1 MLELRNIFKTYRT
14 GGVETVALDNI
25 SVSFRE
31 KEFVA
36 ILGTSGS
43 GKTTCLNIIGGLDH
57 ADRGEVIIKG
67 RKTKDF
73 KESDWDAYRNSSI
86 GFVFQ
91 GYNLIPHLSIVENVE
106 LGMTLGGVPAEERK
120 RRALKLLEQVG
131 LKEHLHKKPEQL
143 SGGEMQRVAIARAL
157 ANDPEILLCDEP
169 TGALDTK
176 TSGQIMDLIR
186 EVAGDRLVVMVT
198 HNITVAEKYAD
209 RLIGFQDGKIVSDS
223 HPYQEADAPDSF
235 GLKKTNMNFLIAL
248 KLSYNNIKSKKGR
261 AFLTAFASSIGII
274 GIAVILSLSSG
285 FQKQIDT
292 FQSDAMTEYPIIIS
306 QAPMSVERNR
316 FTAMQS
322 GLRGR
327 GALQEPEPV
336 ISEEVFLVDAAA
348 DQTTHTNVI
357 TEDFMAYLNSI
368 DPDICRS
375 ISLTR
380 TTALNLVRETDGG
393 AVPVTLGAG
402 EVPSAGGSSG
412 GIAGRGMP
420 GFANPAG
427 MSSLTSLGLSS
438 FPMDLRKEET
448 PYIQRNYDLLAG
460 EYPGDATD
468 LVLVIDEENQL
479 DGDVLKSLGFQTSNA
494 AAISFE
500 SIVGTQLILV
510 HNDDYY
516 AKTAMGTYLPGSDYQ
531 AMAESEKSV
540 TLSIAGIIRQKEG
553 VNVSLLAPGIAYS
566 DELMDR
572 VISAAIASDIV
583 KAQAVSEKNVMN
595 LSAMSDKAKASF
607 LSYLGGNAIPSSI
620 LLYPETFEDKEE
632 VVAYLEAYNAG
643 KAEEDQ
649 ILHTDLAE
657 TISQMTG
664 GIINGITIVL
674 VAFAAISLVVSL
686 IMISIITYT
695 SVLERT
701 KEIGVLRSLGARKK
715 DITRVFDA
723 ETFILGL
730 LSGVMGVAA
739 AWLLTIPMNR
749 ILFRLTELV
758 NIASLQISHVVILIT
773 VSTLLAVLGGHIPAK
788 MASEKDA
795 VDALRS
801 E

>member
-1 MLELRNIFKTYRT
+1 MLELRNIFKTYRV
-14 GGVETVALDNI
+14 GSVDTVALDGI
-25 SVSFRE
+25 SLSFR
-31 KEFVA
+31 KREFVA

-67 RKTKDF
+67 RRTKDF
-73 KESDWDAYRNSSI
+73 KESDWDAYRNSAI

-91 GYNLIPHLSIVENVE
+91 NYNLIAHLSIVENVE
-106 LGMTLGGVPAEERK
+106 LGMTLGGVPAEK
-120 RRALKLLEQVG
+120 RRERALKLLGQVG
-131 LKEHLHKKPEQL
+131 LGGHLHKKPEQL

-176 TSGQIMDLIR
+176 TSSQIMDLIR
-186 EVAGDRLVVMVT
+186 DVAGDRLVVMVT
-198 HNITVAEKYAD
+198 HNVEVAQKYAN

-223 HPYQEADAPDSF
+223 NPYQEAAATDSF

-248 KLSYNNIKSKKGR
+248 KLSYNNIRSKKGR

-285 FQKQIDT
+285 FQQQIDA

-316 FTAMQS
+316 FTAMQR

-327 GALQEPEPV
+327 AQQEPEAV
-336 ISEEVFLVDAAA
+336 ISDEVFLADTAA

-357 TEDFMAYLNSI
+357 TEEYLAYLEGI
-368 DPDICRS
+368 DPSICRS

-380 TTALNLVRETDGG
+380 TTALNLVRQTDGG

-402 EVPSAGGSSG
+402 EAPSAGSSG
-412 GIAGRGMP
+412 GAMAGRGMP
-420 GFANPAG
+420 GLANPAG
-427 MSSLTSLGLSS
+427 ISSLTSLGLSS
-438 FPMDLRKEET
+438 FPRDLKKEET

-460 EYPGDATD
+460 EYPQEATD
-468 LVLVIDEENQL
+468 LVLVVDEENRL
-479 DGDVLKSLGFQTSNA
+479 DADILGNLGFDAQGA
-494 AAISFE
+494 AALSFE
-500 SIVGTQLILV
+500 RIVGTQFRLID
-510 HNDDYY
+510 NNDYY
-516 AKTAMGTYLPGSDYQ
+516 FSTAMGTYLPGSDYQ
-531 AMAESEKSV
+531 AMADAAGSV
-540 TLSIAGIIRQKEG
+540 TLRIAGIVRQKEG
-553 VNVSLLAPGIAYS
+553 VNISLLAPGIAYS

-572 VISAAIASDIV
+572 VIDAALASDIV
-583 KAQAVSEKNVMN
+583 KAQLISDRNVMN
-595 LSAMSDKAKASF
+595 LSAMTGKAKASF
-607 LSYLGGNAIPSSI
+607 LSYLGGNPLPSSI
-620 LLYPETFEDKEE
+620 MLYPETFEDKEQ
-632 VVAYLEAYNAG
+632 VLAYLEDYNEDR
-643 KAEEDQ
+643 AEADQ

-674 VAFAAISLVVSL
+674 IAFAAISLIVSL

-730 LSGVMGVAA
+730 LSGLMGVAA
-739 AWLLTIPMNR
+739 AWLLTLPMNR
-749 ILFRLTELV
+749 ILFRLTELE
-758 NIASLQISHVVILIT
+758 NIASLQVSHVVILIT

-788 MASEKDA
+788 MASGKDA
-795 VDALRS
+795 VEALRS

>member
-1 MLELRNIFKTYRT
+1 MLELKNISKTYRT
-14 GGVETVALDNI
+14 GGVETVALNDI
-25 SVSFRE
+25 SVSFRD

-73 KESDWDAYRNSSI
+73 KESDWDAYRNSAI

-91 GYNLIPHLSIVENVE
+91 NYNLIPHLSIVENVE
-106 LGMTLGGVPAEERK
+106 LGMTLGGVQAGERK
-120 RRALKLLEQVG
+120 KRALKLLEQVG
-131 LKEHLHKKPEQL
+131 LKGHLHKKPEQL

-176 TSGQIMDLIR
+176 TSSQIMDLIR

-198 HNITVAEKYAD
+198 HNVAVAEKYAD

-223 HPYQEADAPDSF
+223 NPFREAAAPDSF

-306 QAPMSVERNR
+306 QAPMSVELNR
-316 FTAMQS
+316 FTAMRG

-327 GALQEPEPV
+327 MLQEPEPI
-336 ISEEVFLVDAAA
+336 ISDEVFLVDPSA
-348 DQTTHTNVI
+348 DQTMHTNVI
-357 TEDFMAYLNSI
+357 TEEFLAYLDGI

-380 TTALNLVRETDGG
+380 TTALNLVRDTEDG
-393 AVPVTLGAG
+393 AVPVTLKGS
-402 EVPSAGGSSG
+402 EIPSAGSSG
-412 GIAGRGMP
+412 AMAGRGMP
-420 GFANPAG
+420 GLASPSG

-438 FPMDLRKEET
+438 FPRDLREEET

-460 EYPGDATD
+460 EYPSEATD
-468 LVLVIDEENQL
+468 LVLVVDEENQL
-479 DGDVLKSLGFQTSNA
+479 DGDVLKNLGFETSGA

-500 SIVGTQLILV
+500 SIVGTQFILV
-510 HNDDYY
+510 HNDDWYV
-516 AKTAMGTYLPGSDYQ
+516 KTAMGAYLPGSDYQ
-531 AMAESEKSV
+531 AMADSEKSV
-540 TLSIAGIIRQKEG
+540 TLRIAGIVRQKEG

-572 VISAAIASDIV
+572 VIDAAITSDIV
-583 KAQAVSEKNVMN
+583 KAQTESEKNVMN
-595 LSAMSDKAKASF
+595 LSAMTDTAKASF

-620 LLYPETFEDKEE
+620 MLYPETFEDKEE

-643 KAEEDQ
+643 RAEEDQ

-674 VAFAAISLVVSL
+674 VAFAAISLIVSL

-730 LSGVMGVAA
+730 LSGLMGVAA

-749 ILFRLTELV
+749 ILFRLTELE
-758 NIASLQISHVVILIT
+758 NIASLQLSHVVILIA

-795 VDALRS
+795 VEALRS

>member
-1 MLELRNIFKTYRT
+1 MLELRNIHKTYHA
-14 GGVETVALDNI
+14 GGVETVALDGI
-25 SVSFRE
+25 SVAFR
-31 KEFVA
+31 KNEFVA

-57 ADRGEVIIKG
+57 ADSGEVIIKG

-73 KESDWDAYRNSSI
+73 KESDWDAYRNSAV

-91 GYNLIPHLSIVENVE
+91 NYNLITHLSIVDNVE
-106 LGMTLGGVPAEERK
+106 LGMTLGGVAAAERK
-120 RRALKLLEQVG
+120 RRALKLLEQVD
-131 LKEHLHKKPEQL
+131 LKDHLHKRPDQL

-176 TSGQIMDLIR
+176 TSSQIMDLIKR
-186 EVAGDRLVVMVT
+186 VAGDRLVVMVT
-198 HNITVAEKYAD
+198 HNEAVAQQYAD
-209 RLIGFQDGKIVSDS
+209 RLIRFRDGKIISDS
-223 HPYQEADAPDSF
+223 NSCQEGATSDSF

-248 KLSYNNIKSKKGR
+248 KLSFNNIRSKKGR

-274 GIAVILSLSSG
+274 GIAVILSLSTG

-316 FTAMQS
+316 FTAMQN

-327 GALQEPEPV
+327 MQQEPEPV
-336 ISEEVFLVDAAA
+336 ISQEVFLVDAAA
-348 DQTTHTNVI
+348 DRTTHTNVI
-357 TEDFMAYLNSI
+357 NEEFLAYLNAI

-375 ISLTR
+375 VSLTR
-380 TTALNLVRETDGG
+380 TTALNLVRETTDG
-393 AVPVTLGAG
+393 AVLVTLGAG
-402 EVPSAGGSSG
+402 GIPSAGGSSG
-412 GIAGRGMP
+412 AMAGRGMP
-420 GFANPAG
+420 GLAGPAG
-427 MSSLTSLGLSS
+427 ISSLTSLGLSS
-438 FPMDLRKEET
+438 FPRDLREEEM

-460 EYPGDATD
+460 EYPGEATD
-468 LVLVIDEENQL
+468 LVLVVDKENQL
-479 DGDVLKSLGFQTSNA
+479 DGDVLKNLGFDTSGA
-494 AAISFE
+494 AALSFE
-500 SIVGTQLILV
+500 RIVGAQFSLV

-516 AKTAMGTYLPGSDYQ
+516 FKTAMGTYLPGSDYQ
-531 AMAESEKSV
+531 MMADAQKSV
-540 TLSIAGIIRQKEG
+540 TLRIAGIVRQKEG

-572 VISAAIASDIV
+572 VIDAAMASDIV
-583 KAQAVSEKNVMN
+583 RAQVAGDRNVMN
-595 LSAMSDKAKASF
+595 LSAMTDAAKASF
-607 LSYLGGNAIPSSI
+607 LSYLGGNAVPSSI
-620 LLYPETFEDKEE
+620 MLYPETFEDKEQ
-632 VVAYLEAYNAG
+632 VAAYLEAYNAG
-643 KAEEDQ
+643 RAEEDQ

-674 VAFAAISLVVSL
+674 IAFAAISLIVSL

-730 LSGVMGVAA
+730 LSGLMGVAA

-749 ILFRLTELV
+749 ILFRLTELE
-758 NIASLQISHVVILIT
+758 NIASLQLSHVVILIA

-795 VDALRS
+795 VEALRS

>member
-1 MLELRNIFKTYRT
+1 MLELKNISKTYRT
-14 GGVETVALDNI
+14 GGVETVALNDI
-25 SVSFRE
+25 SVSFRD

-73 KESDWDAYRNSSI
+73 KESDWDAYRNSAI

-91 GYNLIPHLSIVENVE
+91 NYNLIPHLSIVENVE
-106 LGMTLGGVPAEERK
+106 LGMTLGGVQAEERK
-120 RRALKLLEQVG
+120 KRALKLLEQVG
-131 LKEHLHKKPEQL
+131 LKGHLHKKPEQL

-198 HNITVAEKYAD
+198 HNVAVAEKYAD

-223 HPYQEADAPDSF
+223 HPFQEAAAPDSF
-235 GLKKTNMNFLIAL
+235 GLKKTNMNFPIAL
-248 KLSYNNIKSKKGR
+248 KLSYNNIRSKKGR

-306 QAPMSVERNR
+306 QTPMSVERNR

-327 GALQEPEPV
+327 RALQEPEPV
-336 ISEEVFLVDAAA
+336 ISEEVFLVDTAA

-357 TEDFMAYLNSI
+357 TEEFLAYLDGI

-380 TTALNLVRETDGG
+380 TTALNLVRDTEDG
-393 AVPVTLGAG
+393 AVPVTLKGS
-402 EVPSAGGSSG
+402 EIPSAGSSG
-412 GIAGRGMP
+412 AMAGRGMP
-420 GFANPAG
+420 GLASPSG

-438 FPMDLRKEET
+438 FPRDLREEET

-460 EYPGDATD
+460 EYPSEATD
-468 LVLVIDEENQL
+468 LVLVVDEENQL
-479 DGDVLKSLGFQTSNA
+479 DGDVLKNLGFQTSGA
-494 AAISFE
+494 AAFSFE
-500 SIVGTQLILV
+500 SIVGTEFILV

-516 AKTAMGTYLPGSDYQ
+516 VKTAMGTYLPGSDYQ
-531 AMAESEKSV
+531 AMADSEKSV
-540 TLSIAGIIRQKEG
+540 TLRIAGIVRQKEG

-572 VISAAIASDIV
+572 VIDAAMASDIV
-583 KAQAVSEKNVMN
+583 RAQSVSDRNVMN
-595 LSAMSDKAKASF
+595 LSAMTDTAKASF
-607 LSYLGGNAIPSSI
+607 LSFLGGNTVPSSI
-620 LLYPETFEDKEE
+620 MLYPETFEDKEE
-632 VVAYLEAYNAG
+632 AVAYLEAYNAG
-643 KAEEDQ
+643 RAEKDQ

-674 VAFAAISLVVSL
+674 VAFAAISLIVSL

-730 LSGVMGVAA
+730 LSGLMGVAA

-749 ILFRLTELV
+749 ILFRLTELE
-758 NIASLQISHVVILIT
+758 NIASLQLSHIVILIA

-788 MASEKDA
+788 VASEKDA
-795 VDALRS
+795 VEALRS

>member
-1 MLELRNIFKTYRT
+1 MLELKNISKTYRT
-14 GGVETVALDNI
+14 GGVETVALDDIN
-25 SVSFRE
+25 VSFRE

-73 KESDWDAYRNSSI
+73 KESDWDAYRNSAI

-91 GYNLIPHLSIVENVE
+91 NYNLIPHLSIVENVE
-106 LGMTLGGVPAEERK
+106 LGMTLGGVQAEDRK
-120 RRALKLLEQVG
+120 KRALKLLEQVG
-131 LKEHLHKKPEQL
+131 LKGHLHKKPEQL

-176 TSGQIMDLIR
+176 TSSQIMDLIR

-198 HNITVAEKYAD
+198 HNVAVAEKYAD

-223 HPYQEADAPDSF
+223 NPFREASAPDSF
-235 GLKKTNMNFLIAL
+235 GLKKTNMNFPIAL
-248 KLSYNNIKSKKGR
+248 KLSYNNIRSKKGR

-306 QAPMSVERNR
+306 QTPMSVERNR

-327 GALQEPEPV
+327 ILQEPEPV
-336 ISEEVFLVDAAA
+336 VSDEVFLVDPSA

-357 TEDFMAYLNSI
+357 TEEFLAYLNGI

-380 TTALNLVRETDGG
+380 TTALNLVRETEEGV
-393 AVPVTLGAG
+393 VPVTLKGS
-402 EVPSAGGSSG
+402 EIPSAGGSSG
-412 GIAGRGMP
+412 AMAGRGMP
-420 GFANPAG
+420 GLANPAG
-427 MSSLTSLGLSS
+427 VSSLTSLGLSS
-438 FPMDLRKEET
+438 FPRDLREEET

-460 EYPGDATD
+460 EYPGETTD
-468 LVLVIDEENQL
+468 LVLVVDEENQL
-479 DGDVLKSLGFQTSNA
+479 DGDVLKNLGFQTSGA
-494 AAISFE
+494 AAFSFE
-500 SIVGTQLILV
+500 SIVGTEFILV

-516 AKTAMGTYLPGSDYQ
+516 VKTAMGTYLPGNDYR
-531 AMAESEKSV
+531 AMADSKKSV
-540 TLSIAGIIRQKEG
+540 TLRIAGIVRQKEG
-553 VNVSLLAPGIAYS
+553 VNVSLLVPGIAYS

-572 VISAAIASDIV
+572 VIDATMASDIV
-583 KAQAVSEKNVMN
+583 KAQTGSEKNVMN
-595 LSAMSDKAKASF
+595 LSAMTDTAKASF

-620 LLYPETFEDKEE
+620 MLYPETFDDKEE
-632 VVAYLEAYNAG
+632 VVAYLEAYNTG
-643 KAEEDQ
+643 RAEEDQ
-649 ILHTDLAE
+649 IFHTDLAE

-674 VAFAAISLVVSL
+674 VAFAAISLIVSL

-730 LSGVMGVAA
+730 LSGLMGVAA

-749 ILFRLTELV
+749 ILFRLTELE
-758 NIASLQISHVVILIT
+758 NIASLQLSHVVILIA

-795 VDALRS
+795 VEALRS

>member
-1 MLELRNIFKTYRT
+1 MLELRNIYKAYHV
-14 GGVETVALDNI
+14 GGVGTVALDGIN
-25 SVSFRE
+25 VSFR
-31 KEFVA
+31 KNEFVA

-43 GKTTCLNIIGGLDH
+43 GKTTCLNIIGGLDR

-73 KESDWDAYRNSSI
+73 KESDWDAYRNSAI

-91 GYNLIPHLSIVENVE
+91 NYNLITHLGIVDNVE
-106 LGMTLGGVPAEERK
+106 LGMTLGGVPASERK

-131 LKEHLHKKPEQL
+131 LKDHLHKKPDQL

-169 TGALDTK
+169 TGALDTN
-176 TSGQIMDLIR
+176 TSGQIMDLIKQ
-186 EVAGDRLVVMVT
+186 VAGDRLIVMVT
-198 HNITVAEKYAD
+198 HNEAVAEKYAD
-209 RLIGFQDGKIVSDS
+209 RIIRFQDGKIVSDS
-223 HPYQEADAPDSF
+223 NPYQEESTPDSF

-248 KLSYNNIKSKKGR
+248 KLSYNNIRSKKGR

-285 FQKQIDT
+285 FQKQIDA
-292 FQSDAMTEYPIIIS
+292 FQSDAMTEYPVIIS
-306 QAPMSVERNR
+306 QSAMSVDRNR
-316 FTAMQS
+316 FTAMQGS
-322 GLRGR
+322 LRGR
-327 GALQEPEPV
+327 MRPEPSPV
-336 ISEEVFLVDAAA
+336 ISDEVFLVDADA

-357 TEDFMAYLNSI
+357 TEDFMAYLDNI

-375 ISLTR
+375 LGFTR
-380 TTALNLVRETDGG
+380 LAAMNLVREMDGE
-393 AVPVTLGAG
+393 VIPVTLGGSVA
-402 EVPSAGGSSG
+402 SLLGSSG
-412 GIAGRGMP
+412 GPAPGRSMP
-420 GFANPAG
+420 GPA
-427 MSSLTSLGLSS
+427 SIASLTSLGLSS
-438 FPMDLRKEET
+438 FPRDLREGET
-448 PYIQRNYDLLAG
+448 PYLQRNYDLLAG
-460 EYPGDATD
+460 AYPGDVTD
-468 LVLVIDEENQL
+468 LVLVVDDKNQL
-479 DGDVLKSLGFQTSNA
+479 DGEILKNLGFDTSGA
-494 AAISFE
+494 TALSFDD
-500 SIVGTQLILV
+500 IVGAEFRLV

-516 AKTAMGTYLPGSDYQ
+516 LRTAMGTYLPGNDYRAMYDSD
-531 AMAESEKSV
+531 KSIA
-540 TLSIAGIIRQKEG
+540 LRIAGIVRQKEG
-553 VNVSLLAPGIAYS
+553 VNIALLAAGIAYG
-566 DELMDR
+566 DELSDL
-572 VISAAIASDIV
+572 VISAARDSGIVRAQEASDR
-583 KAQAVSEKNVMN
+583 NVMN
-595 LSAMSDKAKASF
+595 LSAMTESAKASF
-607 LSYLGGNAIPSSI
+607 LSYLGGSAVPASVM
-620 LLYPETFEDKEE
+620 LYPETFEDKDQ

-643 KAEEDQ
+643 KTEKDQ

-657 TISQMTG
+657 TVSQMTG

-723 ETFILGL
+723 ETCILGL
-730 LSGVMGVAA
+730 LSGLLGVAG

-749 ILFRLTELV
+749 ILFRLTELR
-758 NIASLQISHVVILIT
+758 NIASLQMTHVVILIA
-773 VSTLLAVLGGHIPAK
+773 VSTLLAMLGGHIPAK

-795 VDALRS
+795 VEALRS

>member
-1 MLELRNIFKTYRT
+1 MLELRNISKTYRV
-14 GGVETVALDNI
+14 GGVQTVALDDI
-25 SVSFRE
+25 SVLFRK

-73 KESDWDAYRNSSI
+73 KESDWDAYRNSAI

-91 GYNLIPHLSIVENVE
+91 NYNLIPHLSIVENVE
-106 LGMTLGGVPAEERK
+106 LGMTLGGVQAEERK
-120 RRALKLLEQVG
+120 KRALKLLEQVG
-131 LKEHLHKKPEQL
+131 LKGHLHKKPEQL

-176 TSGQIMDLIR
+176 TSSQIMDLIR

-198 HNITVAEKYAD
+198 HNVAVAEKYAD

-223 HPYQEADAPDSF
+223 NPFREAAAPDSF

-261 AFLTAFASSIGII
+261 VFLTAFASSIGII

-306 QAPMSVERNR
+306 QAPMSVELNR
-316 FTAMQS
+316 FTAMRG

-327 GALQEPEPV
+327 MLQEPEPI
-336 ISEEVFLVDAAA
+336 ISDEVFLVDPSA
-348 DQTTHTNVI
+348 DQTMHTNVI
-357 TEDFMAYLNSI
+357 TEEFLAYLDGI

-380 TTALNLVRETDGG
+380 TTALNLVRDTEDG
-393 AVPVTLGAG
+393 AVPVTLKGS
-402 EVPSAGGSSG
+402 EIPSAGSSG
-412 GIAGRGMP
+412 AMAGRGMP
-420 GFANPAG
+420 GLASPSG

-438 FPMDLRKEET
+438 FPRDLREEET

-460 EYPGDATD
+460 EYPSEATD
-468 LVLVIDEENQL
+468 LVLVVDEENQL
-479 DGDVLKSLGFQTSNA
+479 DGDVLKNLGFETSGA

-500 SIVGTQLILV
+500 SIVGTQFILV
-510 HNDDYY
+510 HNDDWYV
-516 AKTAMGTYLPGSDYQ
+516 KTAMGAYLPGSDYQ
-531 AMAESEKSV
+531 AMADSEKSV
-540 TLSIAGIIRQKEG
+540 TLRIAGIVRQKEG

-572 VISAAIASDIV
+572 VIDAAITSDIV
-583 KAQAVSEKNVMN
+583 KAQTESEKNVMN
-595 LSAMSDKAKASF
+595 LSAMTDTAKASF

-620 LLYPETFEDKEE
+620 MLYPETFEDKEE

-643 KAEEDQ
+643 RAEEDQ

-674 VAFAAISLVVSL
+674 VAFAAISLIVSL

-730 LSGVMGVAA
+730 LSGLMGVAA

-749 ILFRLTELV
+749 ILFRLTELE
-758 NIASLQISHVVILIT
+758 NIASLQLSHVVILIA

-795 VDALRS
+795 VEALRS

>member
-1 MLELRNIFKTYRT
+1 MLELKNISKTYRA
-14 GGVETVALDNI
+14 GGVETIALDDI

-43 GKTTCLNIIGGLDH
+43 GKTTCLNIIGGLGH

-73 KESDWDAYRNSSI
+73 KESDWDAYRNNAI

-91 GYNLIPHLSIVENVE
+91 NYNLIPHLSIIENVE

-131 LKEHLHKKPEQL
+131 LKGHLHKKPEQL

-186 EVAGDRLVVMVT
+186 EVAGNRLVVMVT
-198 HNITVAEKYAD
+198 HNMAVAEKYAD
-209 RLIGFQDGKIVSDS
+209 RLIGFQDGKIISDS
-223 HPYQEADAPDSF
+223 NPYQEALVPDSF
-235 GLKKTNMNFLIAL
+235 GLKKTNMNFPIAL

-316 FTAMQS
+316 FTAMRG

-327 GALQEPEPV
+327 MLQEPEPV
-336 ISEEVFLVDAAA
+336 VSDEVFLIDPSA
-348 DQTTHTNVI
+348 DQTMHTNVI
-357 TEDFMAYLNSI
+357 TEEFLGYLNGI

-375 ISLTR
+375 VSLTR
-380 TTALNLVRETDGG
+380 TTALNLVRETEDSV
-393 AVPVTLGAG
+393 VPVTLRGS
-402 EVPSAGGSSG
+402 EIPPAGGSSSAM
-412 GIAGRGMP
+412 AGRGMS

-427 MSSLTSLGLSS
+427 VSSLTSLGLSS
-438 FPMDLRKEET
+438 FPRDLREEET
-448 PYIQRNYDLLAG
+448 PYVQRNYDLLAG
-460 EYPGDATD
+460 EYPGEATD
-468 LVLVIDEENQL
+468 LVLVVDEENQL
-479 DGDVLKSLGFQTSNA
+479 DGDVLRNLGFETSGA
-494 AAISFE
+494 AALSFE
-500 SIVGTQLILV
+500 SIVGTRFILV

-516 AKTAMGTYLPGSDYQ
+516 VKTAMGTYLPGSDYQ
-531 AMAESEKSV
+531 AMADSEKSV
-540 TLSIAGIIRQKEG
+540 TLRIAGIVRQKEG
-553 VNVSLLAPGIAYS
+553 VKVSLLASGIAYA
-566 DELMDR
+566 DELMDW
-572 VISAAIASDIV
+572 VIDAATASDIV
-583 KAQAVSEKNVMN
+583 KAQAGSEKNVMN
-595 LSAMSDKAKASF
+595 LSAMTDTAKATF

-620 LLYPETFEDKEE
+620 MLYPETFEDKEE
-632 VVAYLEAYNAG
+632 VAAYLEAYNAG
-643 KAEEDQ
+643 REEEDQ

-674 VAFAAISLVVSL
+674 VAFAAISLIVSL

-730 LSGVMGVAA
+730 LSGLMGVAV

-749 ILFRLTELV
+749 ILVRLTELE
-758 NIASLQISHVVILIT
+758 NIASLQLSHVVILIT
-773 VSTLLAVLGGHIPAK
+773 VSTLLAVLGGHVPAK

-795 VDALRS
+795 VEALRS

>member
-1 MLELRNIFKTYRT
+1 MLELRNIYKAYHV
-14 GGVETVALDNI
+14 GGVETVALDGI
-25 SVSFRE
+25 SVSFRK

-57 ADRGEVIIKG
+57 ADRGEVIIRG

-73 KESDWDAYRNSSI
+73 KESDWDAYRNSAI

-91 GYNLIPHLSIVENVE
+91 NYNLISHLSIVDNVE
-106 LGMTLGGVPAEERK
+106 LGMTLGGVPADERK

-131 LKEHLHKKPEQL
+131 LKDHLHKKPDQL

-176 TSGQIMDLIR
+176 TSSQIMDLIR

-198 HNITVAEKYAD
+198 HNVSVAEKYAN
-209 RLIGFQDGKIVSDS
+209 RLIRFQDGKIISDNN
-223 HPYQEADAPDSF
+223 PYKEETVTDSF

-285 FQKQIDT
+285 FQKQIDA

-327 GALQEPEPV
+327 MLQEPEPV
-336 ISEEVFLVDAAA
+336 FSDEVFLVDASA

-357 TEDFMAYLNSI
+357 TDEFLAYLNGI
-368 DPDICRS
+368 NPDICRS
-375 ISLTR
+375 ISLSR
-380 TTALNLVRETDGG
+380 TTTLNLVRETDGG
-393 AVPVTLGAG
+393 AVLVTLGAG
-402 EVPSAGGSSG
+402 EFPSAGGSIG
-412 GIAGRGMP
+412 TMAGRGMP
-420 GFANPAG
+420 GLANPTG

-438 FPMDLRKEET
+438 FPKDLREEET
-448 PYIQRNYDLLAG
+448 PYIERNYDLLAG
-460 EYPGDATD
+460 EYPGEATD
-468 LVLVIDEENQL
+468 LVLVVDEENQL
-479 DGDVLKSLGFQTSNA
+479 DGDVLKNLGFDTSGA
-494 AAISFE
+494 TVLSFE
-500 SIVGTQLILV
+500 SIVGTQFRLV

-516 AKTAMGTYLPGSDYQ
+516 FKTAMGTYLPGSDYQ
-531 AMAESEKSV
+531 AMADAARSV
-540 TLSIAGIIRQKEG
+540 TLRITGIVRQKEG
-553 VNVSLLAPGIAYS
+553 VNVSLLAPGIVYS
-566 DELMDR
+566 DELMDS
-572 VISAAIASDIV
+572 VIDAAMESDIV
-583 KAQAVSEKNVMN
+583 RAQSASGRNVLN
-595 LSAMSDKAKASF
+595 LSAMTDTARASF

-620 LLYPETFEDKEE
+620 MLYPETFEDKEQ

-643 KAEEDQ
+643 RAEADQ

-674 VAFAAISLVVSL
+674 IAFAAISLIVSL

-730 LSGVMGVAA
+730 LSGLMGVAA

-749 ILFRLTELV
+749 ILFRLTELE
-758 NIASLQISHVVILIT
+758 NIASLQISHVVILIA

-795 VDALRS
+795 VEALRS